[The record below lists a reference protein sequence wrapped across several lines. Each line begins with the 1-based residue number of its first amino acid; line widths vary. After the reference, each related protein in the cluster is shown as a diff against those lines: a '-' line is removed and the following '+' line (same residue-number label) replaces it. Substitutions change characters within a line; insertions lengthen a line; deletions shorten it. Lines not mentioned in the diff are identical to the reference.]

1 MKKSM
6 ARRYSSKH
14 CLSCASVLVCCL
26 TCATL
31 TLAQTSLDE
40 VHVTPLPSP
49 KVQQNTPTRDMAYA
63 EAPLIRKNVDL
74 VMVPVTVTD
83 QRDRVVTGLDQN
95 NFRLFDGKQQQA
107 IKHFSSEDAP
117 VSLGIVLDLS
127 SSMAKKL
134 DWAKQAVTEFCK
146 AANPL
151 DEFFMVTFADRPE
164 LALDFTREPDEI
176 QRRLAFTDAKGRTA
190 LLDAIYLSLN
200 QMRHAQYQKRA
211 LLIISDGGDNRSR
224 YTESE
229 IRSLVKEADVEIY
242 SIGIFDSASTVPEEM
257 NGPILLEEIAE
268 LTGGRA
274 FAIDNVNSL
283 PALAVRVG
291 TELRNQYMLAYKPD
305 ENQHNGRWHKIK
317 IKLSVPNSLWPL
329 WIHARPGYYAPAP

>member
-1 MKKSM
+1 M
-6 ARRYSSKH
+6 AWRCSSKRS
-14 CLSCASVLVCCL
+14 LTCASVLVCSL
-26 TCATL
+26 VCATL
-31 TLAQTSLDE
+31 TFAQSSFDE
-40 VHVTPLPSP
+40 VHI
-49 KVQQNTPTRDMAYA
+49 TPTSTPQLQGPGKRDIASGNA
-63 EAPLIRKNVDL
+63 LLIRKNVDL

-83 QRDRVVTGLDQN
+83 QRNRIVVGLDQN

-117 VSLGIVLDLS
+117 VSVGIVLDLS
-127 SSMAKKL
+127 SSMTSKL
-134 DWAKQAVTEFCK
+134 EWARQAVMEFCK
-146 AANPL
+146 GANPL

-164 LALDFTREPDEI
+164 LALDFTSQPDAI

-200 QMRHAQYQKRA
+200 QMRHAQYEKRA

-229 IRSLVKEADVEIY
+229 IKSMVKEADVEIY
-242 SIGIFDSASTVPEEM
+242 SIGIFDSGSTAPEEV
-257 NGPILLEEIAE
+257 NGPILLENIAE

-274 FAIDNVNSL
+274 FAIDNINLL
-283 PALAVRVG
+283 PALAIKVG

-305 ENQHNGRWHKIK
+305 ENQRNGKWHKIK

-329 WIHARPGYYAPAP
+329 WIHAKPGYYAPAQ

>member
-1 MKKSM
+1 M
-6 ARRYSSKH
+6 ARRCSSKY
-14 CLSCASVLVCCL
+14 CLSSASVLACCL

-31 TLAQTSLDE
+31 TFAQSSFDD
-40 VHVTPLPSP
+40 VHIHPLSSP
-49 KVQQNTPTRDMAYA
+49 KAQQNVEKREIAYA
-63 EAPLIRKNVDL
+63 SASIIRKSVDL

-83 QRDRVVTGLDQN
+83 KMDRIVTGLDQN

-127 SSMAKKL
+127 SSMSKKL
-134 DWAKQAVTEFCK
+134 DLARQAVTEFCR

-151 DEFFMVTFADRPE
+151 DEFFMVTFADHPE
-164 LALDFTREPDEI
+164 LALDFTKEPDDI
-176 QRRLAFTDAKGRTA
+176 QRKLAFTGAKGRTA
-190 LLDAIYLSLN
+190 LLDAVYLSLN
-200 QMRHAQYQKRA
+200 QMRRAQYEKRA

-242 SIGIFDSASTVPEEM
+242 SIGIFDSGSTVPEEL
-257 NGPILLEEIAE
+257 NGPALLEDIAS

-274 FAIDNVNSL
+274 FAIDNINLL

-291 TELRNQYMLAYKPD
+291 AELRNQYMLAYKPD
-305 ENQHNGRWHKIK
+305 ESQRNGKWHKIK

-329 WIHARPGYYAPAP
+329 LIHAKPGYFAPAH

>member
-1 MKKSM
+1 M
-6 ARRYSSKH
+6 ARRCSSKH
-14 CLSCASVLVCCL
+14 CLSSASVLACCL

-31 TLAQTSLDE
+31 TFAQSSFQD
-40 VHVTPLPSP
+40 VHIDPLSSP
-49 KVQQNTPTRDMAYA
+49 KAQQNLEKREIAYA
-63 EAPLIRKNVDL
+63 NAPIIRKNVDL

-83 QRDRVVTGLDQN
+83 QMDRIVTGLDQN

-127 SSMAKKL
+127 SSMSKKL
-134 DWAKQAVTEFCK
+134 DLARQAVTEFCK
-146 AANPL
+146 AANPM
-151 DEFFMVTFADRPE
+151 DEFFMVTFADHPE
-164 LALDFTREPDEI
+164 LALDFTKEPDEI
-176 QRRLAFTDAKGRTA
+176 QRKLAFTGAKGRTA
-190 LLDAIYLSLN
+190 LLDAVYLSLS
-200 QMRHAQYQKRA
+200 QMRRAQYEKRA

-242 SIGIFDSASTVPEEM
+242 SIGIFDSGSTVPEEL
-257 NGPILLEEIAE
+257 NGPALLEDIAS

-274 FAIDNVNSL
+274 FAIDNINLL

-291 TELRNQYMLAYKPD
+291 AELRNQYMLAYKPD
-305 ENQHNGRWHKIK
+305 ESQRNGKWHKIK

-329 WIHARPGYYAPAP
+329 LIHAKPGYYAPAH